1 MPTDRQKRIARA
13 LTATIPRAPFVD
25 AEAIRAAAGAR
36 HMRALSP
43 QSAVWLATVAH
54 IRHAHTEYDM
64 LMDEGYDREAARFF
78 VLDAIN
84 AMLDR
89 WGATRRVDAEAD
101 SSEATAQD
109 LQSGATTGRDEP
121 YS

>member
-1 MPTDRQKRIARA
+1 MPSDRQKRVARA
-13 LTATIPRAPFVD
+13 LTATIPRAPFLD
-25 AEAIRAAAGAR
+25 AEAIRAAASAR

-43 QSAVWLATVAH
+43 PSAVWLATVAH

-64 LMDEGYDREAARFF
+64 LMDEGYDRDAARFF

-89 WGATRRVDAEAD
+89 WGATRRLNPESENGEAM
-101 SSEATAQD
+101 AQD
-109 LQSGATTGRDEP
+109 LRGGATTGSDEP